1 MNQVIISQLEKALK
15 CKDDKE
21 LRLRVEVLV
30 DMLKE
35 APEPIKLPVNLPS
48 QSPVQPLQPYF
59 SKEPTLEPPYKVT
72 SKTGE
77 IPKAY
82 VVPKNMKEPRING
95 TGPIVSN
102 REQVQYFS
110 PKGT

>member
-1 MNQVIISQLEKALK
+1 MNNAIINQLEKALK

-21 LRLRVEVLV
+21 LRIRIEVLL

-35 APEPIKLPVNLPS
+35 ESPRPTYIPTSQPITNPKVTYES
-48 QSPVQPLQPYF
+48 
-59 SKEPTLEPPYKVT
+59 EPPKVG
-72 SKTGE
+72 GE

-82 VVPKNMKEPRING
+82 RVPKQMKEPTVKG

-102 REQVQYFS
+102 SEQVTYFR
-110 PKGT
+110 PAGT

>member
-1 MNQVIISQLEKALK
+1 MNQAIINQLEKALK

-21 LRLRVEVLV
+21 LRIRIEVLL

-35 APEPIKLPVNLPS
+35 QAPPVP
-48 QSPVQPLQPYF
+48 QSPVAPQL
-59 SKEPTLEPPYKVT
+59 PTTPQVT
-72 SKTGE
+72 YEAPAPDGK

-102 REQVQYFS
+102 GEQVQYVR
-110 PKGT
+110 PRGT

>member
-1 MNQVIISQLEKALK
+1 MNNAIINQLEKALK

-21 LRLRVEVLV
+21 LRIRIEVLL

-35 APEPIKLPVNLPS
+35 QTPSIPQLPVAPQLPTTP
-48 QSPVQPLQPYF
+48 Q
-59 SKEPTLEPPYKVT
+59 VT
-72 SKTGE
+72 YEAPASNGE

-82 VVPKNMKEPRING
+82 RVPKQMKEPRING

-102 REQVQYFS
+102 GEQVQYVR

>member
-1 MNQVIISQLEKALK
+1 MNNAIINQLEKALK

-21 LRLRVEVLV
+21 LRIRIEVLL

-35 APEPIKLPVNLPS
+35 ESPRPTYIPVPQTLPT
-48 QSPVQPLQPYF
+48 QPTVTY
-59 SKEPTLEPPYKVT
+59 EAEPPKAG
-72 SKTGE
+72 GE

-82 VVPKNMKEPRING
+82 RVPKQMKEPRING

-102 REQVQYFS
+102 GEQVQYVR